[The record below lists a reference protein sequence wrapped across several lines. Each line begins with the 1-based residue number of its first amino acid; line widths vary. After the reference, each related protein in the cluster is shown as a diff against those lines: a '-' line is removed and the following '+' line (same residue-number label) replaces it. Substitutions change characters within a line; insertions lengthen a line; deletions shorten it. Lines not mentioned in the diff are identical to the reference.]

1 MRSPLCS
8 AVGLVTL
15 ATLFAATPVP
25 AQTSAAKAASAT
37 ATTKSSNSMHSY
49 AVGQNI
55 AAKLGHLGTFVNG
68 DTLVKL
74 LGEHLDGK
82 APRIDAV
89 RGEQIFMQIA
99 DKPEIKT
106 LPAGIT
112 PDDVAA
118 VAAGYLIGPSLNAVK
133 NDVSLDDVYRGVRTT
148 LAGKPE
154 LSDAKLREQ
163 LSQFAALMQQRS
175 AERNAKAAETNKA
188 EGTAFLTKNKA
199 VAGVKVTASG
209 LQYIALR
216 EGNGP
221 RPTPSQKVRVHY
233 EGRLINGTVFD
244 SSYKRNDPAEFRL
257 DQVIKG
263 WTEGLGLMP
272 VGSKY
277 RLFIPSDLAYGA
289 TPRPG
294 GPIGPNAT
302 LIFDVELL
310 NIVPN

>member
-1 MRSPLCS
+1 
-8 AVGLVTL
+8 
-15 ATLFAATPVP
+15 
-25 AQTSAAKAASAT
+25 
-37 ATTKSSNSMHSY
+37 MHSY

-74 LGEHLDGK
+74 LGEHLAGK

-148 LAGKPE
+148 LVGKPE